1 MEMALVTKYDVISSV
16 PRGLQSEG
24 REACPESYPLN
35 TCNLP
40 SGHQMQTMGHTCT
53 RTMNKF
59 MM

>member
-1 MEMALVTKYDVISSV
+1 MALVTKYDAISSV

-40 SGHQMQTMGHTCT
+40 SGHQMQTM
-53 RTMNKF
+53 
-59 MM
+59 